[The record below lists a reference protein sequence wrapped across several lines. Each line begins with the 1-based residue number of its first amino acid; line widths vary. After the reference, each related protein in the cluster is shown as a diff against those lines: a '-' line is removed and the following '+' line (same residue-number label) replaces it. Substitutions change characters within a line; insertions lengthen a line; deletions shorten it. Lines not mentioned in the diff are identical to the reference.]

1 MPVPQSSLHYTVGP
15 VIAVVAVLVIIAF
28 MRWAFSQKGRYDPFG
43 PMAGGRTDAARAES
57 TGLLQAVATLPHR
70 EQALA
75 FRAVLSDAGIR
86 STVRESAAGVADVLV
101 FPADVERARQLAGPF
116 ATPT

>member
-1 MPVPQSSLHYTVGP
+1 VPVPPSSLHYTVGP
-15 VIAVVAVLVIIAF
+15 VIAVVVILIIIGF
-28 MRWAFSQKGRYDPFG
+28 MRWAFSQKTRHDPFG
-43 PMAGGRTDAARAES
+43 PRPDS

-86 STVRESAAGVADVLV
+86 STVREPTQDGAEVLV
-101 FPADVERARQLAGPF
+101 FPADADRARRLAGPF
-116 ATPT
+116 ATPSAP

>member
-1 MPVPQSSLHYTVGP
+1 VPVPQSSLHYTVGP

-28 MRWAFSQKGRYDPFG
+28 MRWAFSQKSRYDPFG
-43 PMAGGRTDAARAES
+43 PMARGRADATGSDS
-57 TGLLQAVATLPHR
+57 TGLLQAVATMPQR

-86 STVRESAAGVADVLV
+86 STVRESAPGAADVLV

-116 ATPT
+116 ASPT